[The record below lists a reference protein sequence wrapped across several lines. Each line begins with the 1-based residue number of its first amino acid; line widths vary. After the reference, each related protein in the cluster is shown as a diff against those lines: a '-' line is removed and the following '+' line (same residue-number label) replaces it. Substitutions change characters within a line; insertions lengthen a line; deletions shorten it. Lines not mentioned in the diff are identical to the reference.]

1 MTMEDW
7 SKLLDA
13 FLEFDD
19 REVLKDAGKI
29 TAAIAK
35 DHAESEFEKFR
46 ITQDQSFIS
55 DFDEDLERQMKAI
68 EKKN

>member
-1 MTMEDW
+1 M
-7 SKLLDA
+7 A
-13 FLEFDD
+13 FGAVFGEFDD
-19 REVLKDAGKI
+19 REVLKDVGKI

-35 DHAESEFEKFR
+35 DHAECEFEKFR